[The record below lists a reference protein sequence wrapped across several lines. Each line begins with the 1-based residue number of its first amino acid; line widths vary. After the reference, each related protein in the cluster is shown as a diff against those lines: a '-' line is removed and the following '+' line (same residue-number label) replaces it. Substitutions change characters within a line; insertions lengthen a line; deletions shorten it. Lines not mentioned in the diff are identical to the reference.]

1 MRKSYYLL
9 LVTCNNQFLLVMIA
23 RFFGKLL
30 AVNPEEWPVVLYFF
44 FVLLMFSFG
53 TTFARSI
60 GMTLLIEK
68 LGGDILPFIFI
79 LIDLSVMV
87 GSLLYAHYTKKFSG
101 LAILGFFLLST
112 ALFSVIA
119 QLLFIFTLYWWPG
132 QNWIYGVFFVGF
144 FFFYILISIHISSVV
159 ASYFT
164 AVQIKRLMSVINTG
178 LPIGGVLG
186 GTTLVVLLS
195 YFKIQPQLLIMVLGL
210 ACLGAFGLLGIINK
224 KLTPVRAST
233 IVAKSQQNPVS
244 QMLQAFKNI
253 IGSKL
258 MIYMSI
264 GLMLFVIT
272 NKLLEYDYQAIIY
285 VRVYPDPTERA
296 TFFATYEIFAN
307 LAWLFIQLFLTS
319 RIILKFGVG
328 GSNLLYPIL
337 SALVA
342 LALFIYFFLKATGE
356 IQGGLLVMLGLG
368 VITQFINQEMRGALR
383 TPANNMLFNAIPPEQ
398 WGSNK
403 AFLNGIIFPLSTL
416 IAGTL
421 LIMIT
426 GTGDQSSF
434 NFGFSEQTID
444 YFLPLIAL
452 IVSLLGIA
460 FAFPQWTYYDKGM
473 FSLLNSDVDSKEKTQ
488 EKYLE
493 IQIIQKK
500 LTSSDIDQ
508 VVTTLKIVR
517 ARKQDE
523 SINQIGNLLLKTQ
536 NYEIKKHCL
545 LTLNS
550 FPPSSTNLMYL
561 GEALEKE
568 TDERVLPLI
577 LKNLVRFRSKIF
589 NPIVT
594 KLLAHPA
601 YQVFIEAALCLYN
614 TKFERKS
621 WIETE
626 IIKRLQQAKLPDE
639 QAAYLY
645 ALGELQQSKYC
656 KYIVPF
662 LDNPNPKL
670 SLAAFK
676 AFFQLRKGNLNS
688 EQKDRLIKALSS
700 NDNAIKI
707 AALNALKDYY
717 LLTEWSPII
726 ELLDDMNEEIVKESK
741 ELLELNLVK
750 CEAKLIETLFSE
762 NLSVQKRF
770 EILSL
775 IYSKLN
781 NEEKQRL
788 QQYADLALQ
797 QFIEAN
803 ALLKLHQSFDHQEKA
818 YDLIAKILQEL
829 AEEHLDH
836 ILTIITYASEKDSEF
851 FQRVS
856 HGLKSSNRANQGNA
870 LEVLS
875 NAGEKY
881 LVGRVL
887 KYYEERLND
896 VKAIGRVYIALF
908 NKILKVEKKRYEDL
922 LIALDNDIIKA
933 CLLYIQQ
940 EKTGILE
947 LTNVKKTVRALLIPE
962 EKPKPKLEKPKPKLE
977 KPKPKTKLEQQKA
990 ELKETMKKILN
1001 KPHFS
1006 EQLGLKID
1014 PSWKKPIKY

>member
-1 MRKSYYLL
+1 M
-9 LVTCNNQFLLVMIA
+9 VA
-23 RFFGKLL
+23 RFFSKLL
-30 AVNPEEWPVVLYFF
+30 AVNPDEWAGVLYFF
-44 FVLLMFSFG
+44 CVLLMFSFG
-53 TTFARSI
+53 ATFARSI
-60 GMTLLIEK
+60 GMTLLIEN

-87 GSLLYAHYTKKFSG
+87 GSLLYAHYTNKFSG
-101 LAILGFFLLST
+101 LAILGFFLIST

-119 QLLFIFTLYWWPG
+119 QLLFIFTLYWWSG

-144 FFFYILISIHISSVV
+144 FFFYILISIHIGSVV

-195 YFKIQPQLLIMVLGL
+195 YFKVQPQLLIMVLGV

-224 KLTPVRAST
+224 HLTPIRTSMRTAT
-233 IVAKSQQNPVS
+233 SQTNPVS
-244 QMLQAFKNI
+244 QMLRAFKDI
-253 IGSKL
+253 SGSKL

-272 NKLLEYDYQAIIY
+272 SKLLEYHYQAIIY
-285 VRVYPDPTERA
+285 VNVYPDPTERA

-342 LALFIYFFLKATGE
+342 LALFIYFFLKATGQ

-403 AFLNGIIFPLSTL
+403 AFLNGIIFPFSTL
-416 IAGTL
+416 IAGTF

-426 GTGDQSSF
+426 GIGNESSF
-434 NFGFSEQTID
+434 NFSLSEQTI
-444 YFLPLIAL
+444 YYLLPLIAL

-473 FSLLNSDVDSKEKTQ
+473 FSLLNSDVDSKGENREKS
-488 EKYLE
+488 LE
-493 IQIIQKK
+493 IQVIQKK

-508 VVTTLKIVR
+508 VITTLKIIRVK
-517 ARKQDE
+517 KQDE
-523 SINQIGNLLLKTQ
+523 SLNQVGNLLLKK
-536 NYEIKKHCL
+536 NSYEIKKHCL
-545 LTLNS
+545 QTLNA
-550 FPPSSTNLMYL
+550 FPPSHTNLMYL

-577 LKNLVRFRSKIF
+577 LRNLARFGS
-589 NPIVT
+589 NNLGQIVT
-594 KLLAHPA
+594 KLLAHPS
-601 YQVFIEAALCLYN
+601 YSVFIEAALCLYN
-614 TKFERKS
+614 DPKFERKI

-626 IIKRLQQAKLPDE
+626 IKTRLKQAKLPDE

-645 ALGELQQSKYC
+645 ALGELQQSKYNNN
-656 KYIVPF
+656 VLPF
-662 LDNPNPKL
+662 LDNKNPKL
-670 SLAAFK
+670 SLAAFI
-676 AFFQLRKGNLNS
+676 AFIKLQKGKLDTHKS
-688 EQKDRLIKALSS
+688 RLINTLSS
-700 NDNAIKI
+700 NNNAMRIE
-707 AALNALKDYY
+707 ALHALNDCYF
-717 LLTEWSPII
+717 LTEWSPII
-726 ELLDDMNEEIVKESK
+726 QLLDDMDEEIVKESK
-741 ELLELNLVK
+741 GLLELNLAK
-750 CEAKLIETLFSE
+750 CKSKLTETLFSK

-770 EILSL
+770 EVLSL
-775 IYSKLN
+775 IYLKLN
-781 NEEKQRL
+781 EEEKQILL
-788 QQYADLALQ
+788 QDADLALQ
-797 QFIEAN
+797 KFTEAN
-803 ALLKLHQSFDHQEKA
+803 ALLKLHKSLEHQGKA
-818 YDLIAKILQEL
+818 YDLIAKVLQEI
-829 AEEHLDH
+829 AEDHLDH
-836 ILTIITYASEKDSEF
+836 ILTIITYVSEKDLEF

-875 NAGEKY
+875 NSGEKY
-881 LVGRVL
+881 LVGRIL
-887 KYYEERLND
+887 KYYEECLND
-896 VKAIGRVYIALF
+896 VKAIGRVYITLF
-908 NKILKVEKKRYEDL
+908 NKILKVEKKRYEEL
-922 LIALDNDIIKA
+922 LLALDNDIIKA

-940 EKTGILE
+940 EKTGVLE
-947 LTNVKKTVRALLIPE
+947 LKAVKKTVYDLLTVE
-962 EKPKPKLEKPKPKLE
+962 EKMIEKSIE
-977 KPKPKTKLEQQKA
+977 KPKTKLEQQRA
-990 ELKETMKKILN
+990 VLKDTMKKILN

-1006 EQLGLKID
+1006 EMLGLEID
-1014 PSWKKPIKY
+1014 ESWKNPIKK

>member
-1 MRKSYYLL
+1 M
-9 LVTCNNQFLLVMIA
+9 VA
-23 RFFGKLL
+23 RFFSKLL
-30 AVNPEEWPVVLYFF
+30 AVNPDEWPVVLYFF
-44 FVLLMFSFG
+44 FVLLMFAFG
-53 TTFARSI
+53 ATFARSI

-87 GSLLYAHYTKKFSG
+87 GSLLYAYYTNKFSG
-101 LAILGFFLLST
+101 LAILGFFLLSM
-112 ALFSVIA
+112 ALFSIIA
-119 QLLFIFTLYWWPG
+119 QLLFIFTFYWWPG
-132 QNWIYGVFFVGF
+132 ENWIYGVFFVGF
-144 FFFYILISIHISSVV
+144 FFFYILISIHIGSVV

-195 YFKIQPQLLIMVLGL
+195 YFQVQPQLLIMVLGV
-210 ACLGAFGLLGIINK
+210 ACLGAFGVLGIIK
-224 KLTPVRAST
+224 KNLTPVRAST
-233 IVAKSQQNPVS
+233 TASKSQQNPVS
-244 QMLQAFKNI
+244 QMLKAFKDI
-253 IGSKL
+253 SGSKL

-272 NKLLEYDYQAIIY
+272 SKLLEYHYQAIIY
-285 VRVYPDPTERA
+285 VKVYPDPTERA

-342 LALFIYFFLKATGE
+342 SALFVYFFLKATGE
-356 IQGGLLVMLGLG
+356 IQGGILVMLGLG

-426 GTGDQSSF
+426 GTGDESSF
-434 NFGFSEQTID
+434 NFGLSEQTI
-444 YFLPLIAL
+444 YYLLPLIAL

-473 FSLLNSDVDSKEKTQ
+473 LNLLDDGVDSTGPIEKS
-488 EKYLE
+488 LE
-493 IQIIQKK
+493 IQVIQKK

-508 VVTTLKIVR
+508 VVTTLKIIRVQ
-517 ARKQDE
+517 KQDE
-523 SINQIGNLLLKTQ
+523 SLNQVGNLLLKTT

-545 LTLNS
+545 LTLNA
-550 FPPSSTNLMYL
+550 FPPSHSNLMYL

-577 LKNLVRFRSKIF
+577 LKNLVRFRSNNLNK
-589 NPIVT
+589 IVT
-594 KLLAHPA
+594 KLLAHRAHP
-601 YQVFIEAALCLYN
+601 VFIEAALCLYKN
-614 TKFERKS
+614 PKFERKI

-626 IIKRLQQAKLPDE
+626 IINRLKRAKLPDE
-639 QAAYLY
+639 QAAYIY
-645 ALGELQQSKYC
+645 ALGELQQSKYSQN
-656 KYIVPF
+656 VLPF
-662 LDNPNPKL
+662 LENQNPKL
-670 SLAAFK
+670 RLAAFRAFVNMEK
-676 AFFQLRKGNLNS
+676 AQLDS
-688 EQKDRLIKALSS
+688 HKDRLINTLISS
-700 NDNAIKI
+700 E
-707 AALNALKDYY
+707 NALKIEALHALKDCYF
-717 LLTEWSPII
+717 LTEWSYII
-726 ELLDDMNEEIVKESK
+726 QLLDDSDEDIVKESK
-741 ELLELNLVK
+741 GLLELNLAK
-750 CEAKLIETLFSE
+750 CKPKLIETLFSE
-762 NLSVQKRF
+762 NLSVQKRC

-775 IYSKLN
+775 IYPKLN
-781 NEEKQRL
+781 EEERQHL
-788 QQYADLALQ
+788 QHDADVALQ
-797 QFIEAN
+797 KFTEAN
-803 ALLKLHQSFDHQEKA
+803 ALLKLHQSIEHQGNA
-818 YDLIAKILQEL
+818 YDLIAKVLQEI
-829 AEEHLDH
+829 AEDHLDH

-856 HGLKSSNRANQGNA
+856 QGLKSSNRANQGNA

-875 NAGEKY
+875 NSGEKY
-881 LVGRVL
+881 LVGRIL

-908 NKILKVEKKRYEDL
+908 NKILKVEKNRYEEL
-922 LIALDNDIIKA
+922 LLALDNDIIKA
-933 CLLYIQQ
+933 CLLYIEQK
-940 EKTGILE
+940 KTGRLE
-947 LTNVKKTVRALLIPE
+947 LKDVKKTVRDLLTPE
-962 EKPKPKLEKPKPKLE
+962 D
-977 KPKPKTKLEQQKA
+977 KPKPKTKLEQQRA
-990 ELKETMKKILN
+990 DLKETMKKILN

-1006 EQLGLKID
+1006 EMLGLEID
-1014 PSWKKPIKY
+1014 EAWKNPANK

>member
-1 MRKSYYLL
+1 
-9 LVTCNNQFLLVMIA
+9 MIA

-30 AVNPEEWPVVLYFF
+30 AVNPDEWPVVLYFF

-53 TTFARSI
+53 ASFARSI

-87 GSLLYAHYTKKFSG
+87 GSLLYAHYTNKYSG
-101 LAILGFFLLST
+101 LDILGFFLLST

-119 QLLFIFTLYWWPG
+119 QLLFIFTFYWWPG
-132 QNWIYGVFFVGF
+132 ENWIYGVFFVGF
-144 FFFYILISIHISSVV
+144 FFFYILISIHIGSVV

-186 GTTLVVLLS
+186 GTTLVILLS
-195 YFKIQPQLLIMVLGL
+195 YFQVQPQLLIMVLGV

-224 KLTPVRAST
+224 KLTPVRACT
-233 IVAKSQQNPVS
+233 TAKSQTNPVS
-244 QMLQAFKNI
+244 QMLKAFKDI
-253 IGSKL
+253 SGSKL

-272 NKLLEYDYQAIIY
+272 SKLLEYHYQAIIY
-285 VRVYPDPTERA
+285 VKVYPDPTERA

-337 SALVA
+337 STLVA
-342 LALFIYFFLKATGE
+342 LALFIYFFLKATGD
-356 IQGGLLVMLGLG
+356 IQGGIIVMLALG

-426 GTGDQSSF
+426 GTGNESSF
-434 NFGFSEQTID
+434 NFGLSEQTI
-444 YFLPLIAL
+444 YYLLPLIAL
-452 IVSLLGIA
+452 IFSLLAIA

-473 FSLLNSDVDSKEKTQ
+473 FSLLNSDVDSKGDDQ
-488 EKYLE
+488 EKSLE
-493 IQIIQKK
+493 IQVIQQK

-508 VVTTLKIVR
+508 VVTTLKIISVK
-517 ARKQDE
+517 KQKE
-523 SINQIGNLLLKTQ
+523 SLNQVGNLLLKTESYLVKTQ
-536 NYEIKKHCL
+536 CL
-545 LTLNS
+545 LTLNA
-550 FPPSSTNLMYL
+550 FPPSHTNLMYL
-561 GEALEKE
+561 GEALETE

-577 LKNLVRFRSKIF
+577 LKNLARFRS
-589 NPIVT
+589 NNLNQIVT
-594 KLLAHPA
+594 KLLAHPSHS
-601 YQVFIEAALCLYN
+601 VFIEAALCLYHN
-614 TKFERKS
+614 PKFERKI

-626 IIKRLQQAKLPDE
+626 IKKRLKQAKLPNE

-645 ALGELQQSKYC
+645 ALGELQQSKYSNQ
-656 KYIVPF
+656 VSPF
-662 LDNPNPKL
+662 LDNKNPKL
-670 SLAAFK
+670 NLAAFR
-676 AFFQLRKGNLNS
+676 AFIKLQHGNFDSNDQIRLKNALNS
-688 EQKDRLIKALSS
+688 
-700 NDNAIKI
+700 NDKAIKI
-707 AALNALKDYY
+707 EALHALKDCYF
-717 LLTEWSPII
+717 LTDWSSII
-726 ELLDDMNEEIVKESK
+726 QLLDDMDEEIVKESK
-741 ELLELNLVK
+741 GLLELNLAK
-750 CEAKLIETLFSE
+750 CKPKLIETLFSN

-770 EILSL
+770 EVLSL
-775 IYSKLN
+775 IYPKLN
-781 NEEKQRL
+781 EEENQALL
-788 QQYADLALQ
+788 QDADMALQ
-797 QFIEAN
+797 KFTEAN
-803 ALLKLHQSFDHQEKA
+803 ALLKLHESLEHQGKA
-818 YDLIAKILQEL
+818 YDLIAKVLQEI
-829 AEEHLDH
+829 AEDHLDH
-836 ILTIITYASEKDSEF
+836 ILTIITYVSEKNLEF

-875 NAGEKY
+875 NSGEKY
-881 LVGRVL
+881 LVGRIL

-896 VKAIGRVYIALF
+896 VKAIGRVYITLF
-908 NKILKVEKKRYEDL
+908 NKILKVEKKRYEEL
-922 LIALDNDIIKA
+922 LLALDNDIIKA

-940 EKTGILE
+940 EKTGKKLE
-947 LTNVKKTVRALLIPE
+947 LKDVNETVRFLLTPE
-962 EKPKPKLEKPKPKLE
+962 DKPKS
-977 KPKPKTKLEQQKA
+977 KTKLEQQRA
-990 ELKETMKKILN
+990 VLKETMMKILN

-1006 EQLGLKID
+1006 KMLGLEID
-1014 PSWKKPIKY
+1014 EAWKNPNKN